1 MRTSVKALIA
11 AIAFLALG
19 VFCMAVADL
28 PNKDVPKISFSGGH
42 RRAWN
47 LWDYGSLGCFVL
59 FASFSAV
66 GLMFANKED

>member
-1 MRTSVKALIA
+1 MRTSVKSLIA
-11 AIAFLALG
+11 AITFLAFG

-28 PNKDVPKISFSGGH
+28 PNHEKPKISFSGGH
-42 RRAWN
+42 SRAWN
-47 LWDYGSLGCFVL
+47 HWDFGALGCFVL